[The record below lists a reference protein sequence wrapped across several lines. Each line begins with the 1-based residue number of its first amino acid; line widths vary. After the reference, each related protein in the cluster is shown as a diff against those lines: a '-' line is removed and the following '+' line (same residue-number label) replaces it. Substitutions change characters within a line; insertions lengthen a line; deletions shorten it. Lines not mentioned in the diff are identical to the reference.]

1 MTVTTVPKSATCGGG
16 HHCIPRRQSPQRSAP
31 LQWLHHWPEPNDGV
45 PRNATGPCSL
55 GLTIAATSL
64 GFVMVQLDV
73 SILNVALA
81 RIGEAVATDIAGLQW
96 VVDAYAIAFASLLL
110 AAGALGDRFGARRVY
125 ISGFVVFVLAS
136 LGCGLAPGAG
146 ALIAARAAQ
155 GVGAALLVP
164 CSLALLTHAC
174 GDDGAARARAVSLWT
189 AAASVALS
197 AGPVLGGLLVD
208 TLGWRSIFLLNIPVG
223 AAGIWLTRRFITD
236 TTPSN
241 GGLDPV
247 GQALALLMLLAL
259 IGAVIEAGRLGLGP
273 LVLSGFGIAVLSG
286 AAFAAVEA
294 RSPDPM
300 LPLSFFREPA
310 FSATTLVGLLIN
322 LTLYGAIFVLSLYLQ
337 QVRGYSPMAAGL
349 AFLPFP
355 VVLGMANV
363 AAGWVGSWAGL
374 RLPMA
379 FGLLVAGVWFLAAA
393 APRRDIVVRVH
404 SGWHDRHSR
413 RHRAGGSPDDIGAA
427 FERSAISRGDR
438 LGRAQHGAAGGR
450 RHGCRS
456 VRGADGQTRPAGRSD
471 RPHGRDRSAGLRR
484 SHRGAWSAA
493 TPGQCQLIRL
503 QGCHADHHHSIIPE
517 R

>member
-1 MTVTTVPKSATCGGG
+1 MTVTTVSKSATCGGG
-16 HHCIPRRQSPQRSAP
+16 HHYMPRRQNPQRSAP
-31 LQWLHHWPEPNDGV
+31 LQWLHRWPGPNDGV
-45 PRNATGPCSL
+45 PRNATGPCSV

-81 RIGEAVATDIAGLQW
+81 RIGEAVATDITGLQW
-96 VVDAYAIAFASLLL
+96 VVDAYTIAFASLLL

-164 CSLALLTHAC
+164 CSLTLLTHAC
-174 GDDGAARARAVSLWT
+174 GDDRAARARAVSLWT

-374 RLPMA
+374 SLPMA
-379 FGLLVAGVWFLAAA
+379 FGLLVAGAGFWLLRHLGATSSYASILAGMIVIPAGIGLA
-393 APRRDIVVRVH
+393 VPLMTSVLLSSVPR
-404 SGWHDRHSR
+404 S
-413 RHRAGGSPDDIGAA
+413 RAGIASGVLNTV
-427 FERSAISRGDR
+427 R
-438 LGRAQHGAAGGR
+438 QAGGGMGVALFGALMAR
-450 RHGCRS
+450 RGLPGVQTALMVANALLVCGAVIAALG
-456 VRGADGQTRPAGRSD
+456 VRRL
-471 RPHGRDRSAGLRR
+471 RDSAN
-484 SHRGAWSAA
+484 
-493 TPGQCQLIRL
+493 
-503 QGCHADHHHSIIPE
+503 
-517 R
+517 